1 MPLSFSTLRLEVLD
15 ANADAMALLA
25 EGNLDES
32 RAHLDDAAELLLR
45 ARKRIDLSSSVS
57 ETLSVSNA
65 SNEDEGGAAVPFEGT
80 GGETIGELASI
91 TNNNLASWWRAS
103 GDLGLALE
111 ALSRALQEGEEWG
124 GGISARQLAFTH
136 SNLCAVLSQVTQAL
150 WPKPGSL

>member
-65 SNEDEGGAAVPFEGT
+65 SNEDEGGRQCLLK
-80 GGETIGELASI
+80 ELA
-91 TNNNLASWWRAS
+91 
-103 GDLGLALE
+103 E
-111 ALSRALQEGEEWG
+111 
-124 GGISARQLAFTH
+124 
-136 SNLCAVLSQVTQAL
+136 
-150 WPKPGSL
+150 KPLVNSHQ